1 MKYRV
6 LWSHRQKYRMMTA
19 GLAIVGSL
27 AWCAAQAAPIA
38 LGFISW
44 DVTIPGSFGQFD
56 ITNMTGPN
64 ESPPGFPVDT
74 EVQFTSLSLVVQ
86 FSDGSTTTFGPS
98 YFTLNPDGE
107 SLDGSPVAI
116 GGVSPQPTEASLSGD
131 LTPTTIDVSG
141 TPTMVDASFD
151 TATILPSSP
160 PNLADGDFAVINAE
174 PAAVS
179 ATPEPDMILTLI
191 LGSSMVLILARRPRR
206 RDGLKSRL
214 SAAGFRGAAG
224 AVFASAAILSP
235 VVSFAA
241 TTLHQNTASTPGSG
255 VAGISFLNIT
265 ASGFPSGPINP
276 ANVTIKLAPTCPVG
290 ATGPVA
296 GEADAT
302 ATSVKP
308 ILGSTDRVSFEVPS
322 TLLSGE
328 PIATGTYMAQ
338 IVDTTAG
345 FAGGNCSIVM
355 VTAST
360 TSLNACLPTSSL
372 GVVTGTTVTAY
383 VPNGW

>member
-1 MKYRV
+1 MLVTYRKISMKYRV

-74 EVQFTSLSLVVQ
+74 EVQFTSSSLVVH

-107 SLDGSPVAI
+107 SLDGSPIAI

-131 LTPTTIDVSG
+131 MTPTTIDVSG
-141 TPTMVDASFD
+141 TPTTVDASFD
-151 TATILPSSP
+151 MATILPSSP

-191 LGSSMVLILARRPRR
+191 LGSSMGP
-206 RDGLKSRL
+206 DPCP
-214 SAAGFRGAAG
+214 SAAPTRRFEVTPLRRWLLWRGRN
-224 AVFASAAILSP
+224 P
-235 VVSFAA
+235 V
-241 TTLHQNTASTPGSG
+241 SG
-255 VAGISFLNIT
+255 SFLRRHH
-265 ASGFPSGPINP
+265 ASP
-276 ANVTIKLAPTCPVG
+276 
-290 ATGPVA
+290 
-296 GEADAT
+296 EY
-302 ATSVKP
+302 
-308 ILGSTDRVSFEVPS
+308 RVDPWI
-322 TLLSGE
+322 G
-328 PIATGTYMAQ
+328 G
-338 IVDTTAG
+338 
-345 FAGGNCSIVM
+345 GGNQFS
-355 VTAST
+355 
-360 TSLNACLPTSSL
+360 
-372 GVVTGTTVTAY
+372 
-383 VPNGW
+383 